1 MTKSVSMGGAPLAP
15 GAPAGAAAEETPMK
29 ADSAQAARNFGVPPL
44 HSRDRIIPLPS
55 LSLEILSINT
65 ATERAQQVQKCAA
78 HGHRSRQCV
87 RVFGRI
93 GGRPHARAR
102 AAGREVVHPA
112 NMARPP
118 RRP

>member
-1 MTKSVSMGGAPLAP
+1 MTKSVSMGGAPVGP

-93 GGRPHARAR
+93 GGHPPPPSP
-102 AAGREVVHPA
+102 AAPA
-112 NMARPP
+112 VALYP
-118 RRP
+118 